1 MKNLINIFRKG
12 SGQFGSNW
20 GKFVIKYRWLV
31 LISTTI
37 LAFGAGFGG
46 QFVRF
51 NSDYHVFFSKDNPQ
65 LLAYDA
71 LQEKYSKDDNVFI
84 VISPKEGP
92 LFTQANLDAI
102 EQLTNNSWQVPYSS
116 RVDAITNFQYTRAEG
131 DDLYVDDLISDALNK
146 TDGELEELKQ
156 IAINDSR
163 LVNRLINKD
172 GSVTAVNVTV
182 RLPDADNGENTE
194 IVAYVRDMMAEFQG
208 ANPNLDIHL
217 SGMVMLNAAFFEAA
231 SGDSATLTPLMFLF
245 IVITIFLTTRSLSG
259 TFSTLIVI
267 IFSIVTAMGF
277 GGWVGIQLTPPSA
290 SFINIVM
297 TLAVADSIH
306 VLITMLQRMRRGDSK
321 QEAII
326 ETLRVNFMP
335 VFITSLTTI
344 IGFLSMNT
352 SDSPPFRD
360 LGNLTSVGMAAAF
373 LFSVLTLP
381 ALMAILPMKVKKR
394 NADGPKLSYLDR
406 LAEFVIARRVPVL
419 IGSVLFI
426 FVFSSFVVKNELND
440 EFIKYFSND
449 VPFRQDTD
457 YISDNLTGIYTMEF
471 SLGTEE
477 AGGINEPSYQAKL
490 KEFEEW
496 LYTHPEVIHVNAFTE
511 VMKYVNKSMHG
522 DEASFFRIPDSREE
536 AAQYLLLYEL
546 SLPLGL
552 DLTNQVNV
560 DKSETRMIV
569 TLENVSTREMLD
581 LSRAAS
587 QWLENYAPEP
597 MYAEGVSSTM
607 MFAHLSERQ
616 IKSMISGTAVALILI
631 SVVLGFAIRSGK
643 FGAISLIPNI
653 TPIVVGLGL
662 WGLLY
667 GYINTGIS
675 IVFGM
680 TLGIIVDD
688 TVHFLS
694 KYLRARR
701 ELNKSP
707 EEAVR
712 YAFSTVGQ
720 ALVVTTF
727 VLIVGFLVIAQSD
740 FGLNSDMAKITVL
753 IIALALI
760 LDFLMLPALL
770 ITFRSKRKQD
780 VAAPEESKDSN
791 AADAI
796 PA

>member
-1 MKNLINIFRKG
+1 MKDAMQNLRKT
-12 SGQFGSNW
+12 SGDFGARW
-20 GKFVIKYRWLV
+20 GKTVIKYRWPV
-31 LISTTI
+31 LIMSI
-37 LAFGAGFGG
+37 IVAMVAGYGA
-46 QFVRF
+46 QYVRF
-51 NSDYHVFFSKDNPQ
+51 NSDYHVFFSADNPQ
-65 LLAYDA
+65 LLAYDG
-71 LQEKYSKDDNVFI
+71 LQAKYTKDDNVFM

-92 LFTQANLDAI
+92 LFTPENLDAI
-102 EQLTNNSWQVPYSS
+102 ETLTNQSWQVPYSS

-131 DDLYVDDLISDALNK
+131 DDLYVDDLISNAINK
-146 TDGELEELKQ
+146 SGNELTELKK
-156 IAINDSR
+156 IATTDTR
-163 LVNRLINKD
+163 LVNRLINEE
-172 GSVTAVNVTV
+172 GTVTAVNVTV
-182 RLPDADNGENTE
+182 RLPDADNGENAE
-194 IVAYVRDMMAEFQG
+194 IVAYVREMVAEFESS
-208 ANPNLDIHL
+208 NPNLEVHM
-217 SGMVMLNAAFFEAA
+217 SGFVMLNAAFFEAA
-231 SGDSATLTPLMFLF
+231 AGDGATLTPLMFLF
-245 IVITIFLTTRSLSG
+245 IIITILLTTRSISG
-259 TFSTLIVI
+259 TISTLLVI
-267 IFSIVTAMGF
+267 IFSIVTAMGM
-277 GGWVGIQLTPPSA
+277 GGWLGIQLTPPSA

-306 VLITMLQRMRRGDSK
+306 VLITLLQRMRRGDSK
-321 QEAII
+321 HEAII

-335 VFITSLTTI
+335 VFITSLTTV

-360 LGNLTSVGMAAAF
+360 LGNLTSIGMTAAF
-373 LFSVLTLP
+373 LFSVLLLP
-381 ALMAILPMKVKKR
+381 AMMAILPVKVKQKDPQD
-394 NADGPKLSYLDR
+394 AKPSFLDR
-406 LAEFVIARRVPVL
+406 LAEFVIARRALVL
-419 IGSVLFI
+419 AGSVVFILF
-426 FVFSSFVVKNELND
+426 FSSFVVKNELND
-440 EFIKYFSND
+440 EFIKYFSSD

-457 YISDNLTGIYTMEF
+457 YISDNLTGIYTVEF
-471 SLGTEE
+471 SLGAGE
-477 AGGINEPSYQAKL
+477 AGGINEPAYQAKL
-490 KEFEEW
+490 KEFEDW
-496 LYTHPEVIHVNAFTE
+496 LYTHPEVKHVNTFTE
-511 VMKYVNKSMHG
+511 VMKHVNKSMHG
-522 DEASFFRIPDSREE
+522 DDPDYFRIPESREE

-552 DLTNQVNV
+552 DLNNQVNV

-569 TLENVSTREMLD
+569 TLENISTLEMLD
-581 LSRAAS
+581 LSRSAS
-587 QWLENYAPEP
+587 QWLENHTPES
-597 MYAEGVSSTM
+597 MHTEGVSSTM

-631 SVVLGFAIRSGK
+631 SIVLGFAIRSGK
-643 FGAISLIPNI
+643 FGAVSLIPNI
-653 TPIVVGLGL
+653 TPIVVGLGV

-701 ELNKSP
+701 ELGKSP
-707 EEAVR
+707 QEAVR

-720 ALVVTTF
+720 ALLVTTF

-770 ITFRSKRKQD
+770 LTFPSKRKQD
-780 VAAPEESKDSN
+780 ATSTG
-791 AADAI
+791 DASQTKAV

>member
-1 MKNLINIFRKG
+1 MRKLINIFRKN
-12 SGQFGSNW
+12 SGRFGTSW
-20 GKFVIKYRWLV
+20 GNAVIKYRWLV

-37 LAFGAGFGG
+37 VAMAAGFGG
-46 QFVRF
+46 QYVKF
-51 NSDYHVFFSKDNPQ
+51 NSDYHVFFSEDNPQ

-71 LQEKYSKDDNVFI
+71 LQEKYTKDDNVFV
-84 VISPKEGP
+84 VISTKSGE
-92 LFTQANLDAI
+92 LFTPKHLDAI
-102 EQLTNNSWQVPYSS
+102 ERFTTDSWQVPYSS
-116 RVDAITNFQYTRAEG
+116 RVDAVTNFQYTRAEG
-131 DDLYVDDLISDALNK
+131 DDLYVDDLIAGAASMNQQ
-146 TDGELEELKQ
+146 ELDELKR
-156 IAINDSR
+156 IATTDSR
-163 LVNRLINKD
+163 LVNRLVNEE
-172 GSVTAVNVTV
+172 GTVTAVNITV
-182 RLPDADNGENTE
+182 RLPDVDNGENTE
-194 IVAYVRDMMAEFQG
+194 IVAHVRDMVADFEG
-208 ANPNLDIHL
+208 KNPNLEVHM

-231 SGDSATLTPLMFLF
+231 SSDAGTLTPLMFLF
-245 IVITIFLTTRSLSG
+245 IIVTIFLTTRSVSG

-267 IFSIVTAMGF
+267 IFSIMTAMGL
-277 GGWVGIQLTPPSA
+277 GGWLGIQLTPPSA

-306 VLITMLQRMRRGDSK
+306 VLITMLQRMRKGDSK

-335 VFITSLTTI
+335 IFITSVTTV

-360 LGNLTSVGMAAAF
+360 LGNLTAIGMAAAF
-373 LFSVLTLP
+373 LYSVLTLP
-381 ALMAILPMKVKKR
+381 ALMSVLPMRVKVREQK
-394 NADGPKLSYLDR
+394 DGRLPFLER
-406 LAEFVIARRVPVL
+406 LAEFVIRRRVAVL
-419 IGSVLFI
+419 AASVLFI
-426 FVFSSFVVKNELND
+426 FGFSSFVVRNELND
-440 EFIKYFSND
+440 EFIKYFSTD
-449 VPFRQDTD
+449 VPFRSDTD
-457 YISDNLTGIYTMEF
+457 FISDNLTGIYTMEF
-471 SLGTEE
+471 SIAAED
-477 AGGINEPSYQAKL
+477 AGGISEPAYQAKL

-496 LYTHPEVIHVNAFTE
+496 LYTHDEVIHVNAFTE

-522 DEASFFRIPDSREE
+522 DDPSYFQIPGNREE

-552 DLTNQVNV
+552 DLNNQVNV

-569 TLENVSTREMLD
+569 TLENVSTQEMLA
-581 LSRAAS
+581 LGREAS
-587 QWLENYAPEP
+587 AWLKGNAPDH

-631 SVVLGFAIRSGK
+631 SIVLGFAIRSGK
-643 FGAISLIPNI
+643 FGALSLIPNI
-653 TPIVVGLGL
+653 TPIVVGLGM

-701 ELNKSP
+701 ELGKSP
-707 EEAVR
+707 EDAVR

-720 ALVVTTF
+720 ALLVTTF
-727 VLIVGFLVIAQSD
+727 VLVVGFTVIAQSD
-740 FGLNSDMAKITVL
+740 FGLNADMAKITVL

-760 LDFLMLPALL
+760 LDFFMLPALL
-770 ITFRSKRKQD
+770 ITFPSKRQQD
-780 VAAPEESKDSN
+780 TVAVEE
-791 AADAI
+791 AEEADEQRAI